1 MYLCDL
7 SEETSGQKKKDA
19 KEEVLSSN
27 REDDRD
33 VFKQFVLSN
42 EFKLIKEFWK
52 TTTYYA
58 ENVND

>member
-19 KEEVLSSN
+19 KEVLSSN

-42 EFKLIKEFWK
+42 EFKFIKEFWK
-52 TTTYYA
+52 TTTCYA